1 MQNAMRGETEK
12 AFFSRRFT
20 WAGFLIGFSMGG
32 FFDGILLHQILQ
44 WHHLLSLVDSPLVQD
59 IRVQILADGLFH
71 ALMYLLA
78 MMGLYLLW
86 RTREQFALA
95 NAGRWQLAATL
106 LGFGVWN
113 IIDAALF
120 HWILQIH
127 RIRIESSA
135 PLMWDLI
142 WFAVFGLA
150 FTFAGWKLRQQVSS
164 SGPSSR
170 DDDTGSDRST
180 GEATKVMA
188 ISIAVTTAGLI
199 AASPPPGAD
208 NSSMVLFKSGT
219 TPSQVF
225 QALDAVDGRILWADR
240 SGTVWAVRLSEPD
253 RAKELYWKNAL
264 FVSRSWIGAGCLSWL
279 RV

>member
-1 MQNAMRGETEK
+1 MQNSMRGKTEE

-86 RTREQFALA
+86 RTRGQFALA
-95 NAGRWQLAATL
+95 SAGRWQLAAAL
-106 LGFGVWN
+106 LGFGIWN

-120 HWILQIH
+120 HWILQIR
-127 RIRIESSA
+127 RIRVESSA
-135 PLMWDLI
+135 PLIWDLI
-142 WFAVFGLA
+142 WFIVFGLA
-150 FTFAGWKLRQQVSS
+150 FTFAGWKLRHHVFNRVPPPRN
-164 SGPSSR
+164 GG
-170 DDDTGSDRST
+170 TGSASAA
-180 GEATKVMA
+180 GQATKVMA

-208 NSSMVLFKSGT
+208 NSSMVLFKQGT
-219 TPSQVF
+219 TPFQVF
-225 QALDAVDGRILWADR
+225 HALDAVDGRILWADR
-240 SGTVWAVRLSEPD
+240 SGTIWAVHLAEPA
-253 RAKELYWKNAL
+253 RATELYRQNAL
-264 FVSRSWIGAGCLSWL
+264 FVSRSWNGAGCLSWL